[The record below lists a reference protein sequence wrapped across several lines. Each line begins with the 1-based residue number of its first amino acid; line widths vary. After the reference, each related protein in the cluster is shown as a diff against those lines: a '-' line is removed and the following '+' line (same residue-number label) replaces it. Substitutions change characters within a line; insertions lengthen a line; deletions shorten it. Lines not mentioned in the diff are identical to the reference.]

1 MCLILLAW
9 RAHPRFPVVLAAN
22 RDEFFARPAAPAAW
36 WQTPPMLA
44 GRDLLAGGSWL
55 GVDRS
60 GRFAALTNYRDPSAV
75 RSDATSR
82 GALVAGA
89 LASVRPVRE
98 QLAELQA
105 QARIYNGFN
114 LLFSD
119 GQELAVYES
128 VPDQGRVL
136 GPGVYGLSNHLLD
149 TPWPKVLA
157 AKTALRAA
165 LVHLPDWQSLL
176 ALLRDESQAQ
186 DETLPGTGLSLEWE
200 RLLSSAFIR
209 APGYGTRCSTILLID
224 AEGRAEFHEW
234 TWDERAGLAGR
245 VDEEFQCTPPQPPT
259 RLIRGAGSYRP
270 GESSGR

>member
-9 RAHPRFPVVLAAN
+9 QAHPRFPVVLAAN

-36 WQTPPMLA
+36 WATPPMLA

-55 GVDRS
+55 GVDRR
-60 GRFAALTNYRDPSAV
+60 GRFAALTNYRDPTAV
-75 RSDATSR
+75 RTDAPSR

-89 LASVRPVRE
+89 LGPARSVHE
-98 QLAELQA
+98 QLAELQGR
-105 QARIYNGFN
+105 ARIYNGFN

-128 VPDQGRVL
+128 VPERGRVL

-149 TPWPKVLA
+149 TPWPKVMA
-157 AKTALRAA
+157 AKTALSAA
-165 LVHLPDWQSLL
+165 LVHLPDWQPLL
-176 ALLRDESQAQ
+176 RLLRDESQAR
-186 DETLPGTGLSLEWE
+186 DEQLPGTGLSLEWE

-224 AEGRAEFHEW
+224 AAGSAQFHEW
-234 TWDERAGLAGR
+234 TWDERAVLAGR
-245 VDEEFQCTPPQPPT
+245 VDEVFQCEPPPRQPA
-259 RLIRGAGSYRP
+259 AGRD
-270 GESSGR
+270 

>member
-55 GVDRS
+55 CVDRS

-75 RSDATSR
+75 RSDAPSR

-98 QLAELQA
+98 QLAELQG

-136 GPGVYGLSNHLLD
+136 
-149 TPWPKVLA
+149 
-157 AKTALRAA
+157 
-165 LVHLPDWQSLL
+165 
-176 ALLRDESQAQ
+176 
-186 DETLPGTGLSLEWE
+186 
-200 RLLSSAFIR
+200 
-209 APGYGTRCSTILLID
+209 
-224 AEGRAEFHEW
+224 
-234 TWDERAGLAGR
+234 
-245 VDEEFQCTPPQPPT
+245 
-259 RLIRGAGSYRP
+259 
-270 GESSGR
+270 